1 MYDKLDIHVY
11 IISLDNK
18 SSFNFNKY
26 FKNVNIFQAVDAR
39 KKNPRDY
46 YNDGIISQRVLIDLE
61 RGRKDHFAFSGIG
74 GIGLILTYRKL
85 LEQLKNVN
93 HNVLICEDDCI
104 IDNIKE
110 FRRKVKLLENEN
122 FDCAIF
128 GPLDTYKI
136 SKFKNSVNQQF
147 NESNNII
154 KYNLPEKLKNDFF
167 VPINYN
173 YIGNHSIIWS
183 PTGIKKAITYLNQ
196 LIEQQLDYIISFLSE
211 NNQLKLIIEKDIT
224 TSQKQHKSNLAND
237 KECKLCEYDVS
248 KEKYNKNI
256 YYYIKK
262 YVFLVLLVLI
272 IIIMSYCIFK
282 L

>member
-1 MYDKLDIHVY
+1 MYDKLDIPVY

-85 LEQLKNVN
+85 LEKLKNVN
-93 HNVLICEDDCI
+93 HNVLICEDDCM
-104 IDNIKE
+104 IDDIKE
-110 FRRKVKLLENEN
+110 FRRKVELLQNEN

-128 GPLDTYKI
+128 GPLDTKKI

-154 KYNLPEKLKNDFF
+154 KYNLPEKLKNDFY
-167 VPINYN
+167 INKEIFY
-173 YIGNHSIIWS
+173 GTHSIIWS
-183 PTGIKKAITYLNQ
+183 PTGIKKAIIYLNK
-196 LIEQQLDYIISFLSE
+196 LIEQQLDALFCFLSE
-211 NNQLKLIIEKDIT
+211 NNQLNLIIEKNKT

-237 KECKLCEYDVS
+237 KECKLCEYDVT
-248 KEKYNKNI
+248 KEKYNRNI

-262 YVFLVLLVLI
+262 YALLVLLVLI
-272 IIIMSYCIFK
+272 IIIMSYCVFK